1 MMFRSL
7 TVLLLLLP
15 GPLLA
20 EVERVE
26 RGNLVLEDIPPI
38 PASLVE
44 RIEQYQHTRSA
55 AFQDWLPDGGILI
68 TTRFGDTNQVHRVR
82 VPGGA
87 REQLTFFR
95 ERVFA
100 ARAIP
105 DGSGFL
111 FLKDVGGSEFFQ
123 IFRHDFADGRN
134 TLLTDG
140 RSRYSPPLWNN
151 AGSAFAFTSTERNGR
166 DFDIMLGTADG
177 ERRTA
182 YRAEGM
188 WIPFDFSP
196 DDRRLIV
203 ARRVSINES
212 HPHLLDLDSGEL
224 APLFPDA
231 EPSAYENL
239 RFARDGRGIWF
250 TSNEGSE
257 FRTLR
262 HLDLGSGKVREVTG
276 DIPWDVTQLDLSR
289 DGRWLAFASNEDG
302 IFRVHLRDL
311 GRGGRETALP
321 ALPTGVIGGLR
332 FSADGQRLALVINS
346 PRSPGDVYSIEL
358 GRRPTLARWTMSE
371 SGGLD
376 TARFS
381 DAELIRYPTFDEV
394 DGQRRTIP
402 AFVYRPVGPGPHPVI
417 VQIHGGPEAQAL
429 PTFSAIRQFWID
441 ELGVAVIAPNVRGS
455 AGYGRTYLDLDNGM
469 LREDAVRDIGALLD
483 WIEAEPDL
491 DASRV
496 AVYGGSYGGYMVL
509 ASMIHFAERLRA
521 GIDVVG
527 ISNFVTFLENTQDYR
542 RDARRVEYGDERDP
556 EMRAFLERISPTA
569 RAAEIRAPLLIAQG
583 QNDPRVP
590 ASESEQMVATI
601 REHGGTVW
609 YFLALDEGHGFARKQ
624 NRDQFE
630 AATALF
636 LEKYLLGRAPS
647 GR

>member
-1 MMFRSL
+1 MIRVFLSL
-7 TVLLLLLP
+7 PLLLLP
-15 GPLLA
+15 LFAAA
-20 EVERVE
+20 EVQRVE
-26 RGNLVLEDIPPI
+26 RGNLVLEDVPPI
-38 PASLVE
+38 PASMVE
-44 RIEQYQHTRSA
+44 RIEQYQNTRSA
-55 AFQDWLPDGGILI
+55 AFQDWLPDGGMLI
-68 TTRFGDTNQVHRVR
+68 ATRFADTSQVHRVR
-82 VPGGA
+82 TPGA
-87 REQLTFFR
+87 TREQLTFFG

-100 ARAIP
+100 ASAMP

-111 FLKDVGGSEFFQ
+111 FLKDIGGSEFFQ

-140 RSRYSPPLWNN
+140 SSRYSAPLWNN
-151 AGSAFAFTSTERNGR
+151 AGTAFTFTSTERNGR
-166 DFDIMLGTADG
+166 DFDIMLGEAHGERHTVLQADG
-177 ERRTA
+177 
-182 YRAEGM
+182 M
-188 WIPFDFSP
+188 WLPFDFSP

-224 APLFPDA
+224 TELFA
-231 EPSAYENL
+231 GVEPSAFENL
-239 RFARDGRGIWF
+239 RFARDGKGIWF
-250 TSNEGSE
+250 TSNLGSE

-262 HLDLGSGKVREVTG
+262 HLDLASGEVREVSA
-276 DIPWDVTQLDLSR
+276 DIPWDVRQIDLSR
-289 DGRWLAFASNEDG
+289 DGRWLAFVTNEDG
-302 IFRVHLRDL
+302 IFRLHLRDL
-311 GRGGRETALP
+311 RRGGREVAQP
-321 ALPTGVIGGLR
+321 ALPTGVVGGLSFNR
-332 FSADGQRLALVINS
+332 DGSRLALVINS
-346 PRSPGDVYSIEL
+346 PRSPGDVYSIDL
-358 GRRPTLARWTMSE
+358 GRRPALTRWTHSE
-371 SGGLD
+371 AGGLD
-376 TARFS
+376 TSRFA
-381 DAELIRYPTFDEV
+381 DADLIRYPTFDEV
-394 DGQRRTIP
+394 EGARRTIP
-402 AFVYRPVGPGPHPVI
+402 AFVYRPQGEGPFPVV

-455 AGYGRTYLDLDNGM
+455 AGYGRTFLDLDNGM
-469 LREDAVRDIGALLD
+469 LREDSVKDIGALLD
-483 WIEAEPDL
+483 WIATQPDL
-491 DASRV
+491 DATRV

-521 GIDVVG
+521 GVDVVG
-527 ISNFVTFLENTQDYR
+527 ISNFVSFLENTQDYR

-609 YFLALDEGHGFARKQ
+609 YFLALDEGHGFARKR

-636 LEKYLLGRAPS
+636 LEKHLLGR
-647 GR
+647 

>member
-1 MMFRSL
+1 MFRSL
-7 TVLLLLLP
+7 LVVPFLLP
-15 GPLLA
+15 GVLA
-20 EVERVE
+20 AQVERVE

-82 VPGGA
+82 TPGGA
-87 REQLTFFR
+87 REQITFLR

-111 FLKDVGGSEFFQ
+111 FLKDIGGSEFFQ

-177 ERRTA
+177 KRRTVHQ
-182 YRAEGM
+182 AEGM

-224 APLFPDA
+224 TPLFADA

-250 TSNEGSE
+250 TSNAGSE

-262 HLDLGSGKVREVTG
+262 HLDLATGKVREVTA

-311 GRGGRETALP
+311 GRGGREVALP

-332 FSADGQRLALVINS
+332 FSGDGQRLALVINS

-358 GRRPTLARWTMSE
+358 GRRPALSRWTLSE

-402 AFVYRPVGPGPHPVI
+402 AFVYRPAGPGPHPVI

-455 AGYGRTYLDLDNGM
+455 AGYGRTYLDLDNGK

-483 WIEAEPDL
+483 WIAAQPDL

-509 ASMIHFAERLRA
+509 ASLIHFPDRLRA
-521 GIDVVG
+521 GVDVVG

-636 LEKYLLGRAPS
+636 LEKHLLGRAPS
-647 GR
+647 AR